1 VQHSTCCLHSHS
13 FWLCGARYARN
24 DVARN
29 YSTVSASGQEIA
41 LGASHGM
48 VILFDIRVALSV
60 SNGDVVEF
68 LQNVYC
74 SRPAAAAFW
83 LWERWSVLLDLQH
96 DGCCMLAIVHLDI
109 DHHCLEFLF

>member
-1 VQHSTCCLHSHS
+1 M
-13 FWLCGARYARN
+13 R
-24 DVARN
+24 
-29 YSTVSASGQEIA
+29 
-41 LGASHGM
+41 ASHGM

-60 SNGDVVEF
+60 SNGDVVVL

-83 LWERWSVLLDLQH
+83 LWERWIVLLELQH